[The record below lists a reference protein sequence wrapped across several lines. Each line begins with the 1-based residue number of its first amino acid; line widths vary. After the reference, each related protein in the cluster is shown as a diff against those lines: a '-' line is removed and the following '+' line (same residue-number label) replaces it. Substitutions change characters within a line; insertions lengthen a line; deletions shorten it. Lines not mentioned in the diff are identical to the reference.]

1 MLVQGMDQ
9 NGRLLESVVRARSA
23 HSVGRRRISPGWQ
36 LAALLIVSLAGGAAV
51 VSLVATHAVVDDLP
65 AVTPAPSAIVPSAP
79 VEDRAAANRQPR
91 ESASDPAVPGA
102 TAVIGSRHYVIQ
114 PGDTVQSI
122 AERQGL
128 RPETL
133 ASVNDLADPDL
144 LQPGRDLL
152 LPATDGLVHVVQPGE
167 TLRAIADQYGVDI
180 GAIIG
185 ANELTAPDR
194 IPVGLRMFVPGA
206 SPRVLPG

>member
-1 MLVQGMDQ
+1 MLVQRMDQ
-9 NGRLLESVVRARSA
+9 NGRILASIVRARSA

-51 VSLVATHAVVDDLP
+51 VSLVAGRLVVDDPP
-65 AVTPAPSAIVPSAP
+65 AATPTASAIATPAPT
-79 VEDRAAANRQPR
+79 EDVVAANRQPGG
-91 ESASDPAVPGA
+91 SAADPTLTGVA
-102 TAVIGSRHYVIQ
+102 AVIGSRRYVIQ

-152 LPATDGLVHVVQPGE
+152 VPATDGLVHVVQPGE

-185 ANELTAPDR
+185 ANALTAPDR
-194 IPVGLRMFVPGA
+194 IPVGLRLFVPGA
-206 SPRVLPG
+206 SPHVLPG